1 LLESGVNLEIIWI
14 NLFKRNARSLD
25 ENNMKSLTRTIIG
38 MMIMAS
44 LVATVMFITSK
55 SPVSFAASSDLQNFM
70 NMTEDQRVQAAKN
83 MTQKEKDMIM
93 NQFSKQNST
102 VDENMSQTT
111 TPKETKP
118 LMGNFVDAG
127 DGFHK
132 VEGVAKVVNLADG
145 KTFLRLENLKA
156 TNGPDL
162 YVYLSTDKGVSDFVN
177 LGRLKGNIGNQN
189 YEIPA
194 GTDLAKYDTVLI
206 WCKAFSTLFGS
217 AKLSS

>member
-1 LLESGVNLEIIWI
+1 L
-14 NLFKRNARSLD
+14 
-25 ENNMKSLTRTIIG
+25 KSFTRTIIS
-38 MMIMAS
+38 MVIIVS
-44 LVATVMFITSK
+44 LVPSVMFITNK
-55 SPVSFAASSDLQNFM
+55 SPVSFAASADIQKFV

-83 MTQKEKDMIM
+83 MTQEEKQTVM
-93 NQFSKQNST
+93 NEFSKQNST
-102 VDENMSQTT
+102 VDENMSATMT
-111 TPKETKP
+111 NNTKP
-118 LMGNFVDAG
+118 LMGNFVGSG

-132 VEGVAKVVNLADG
+132 AEGVAKVITPSDG

-162 YVYLSTDKGVSDFVN
+162 YVYLSTGKDVSDIVN

-217 AKLSS
+217 AKLSSQ

>member
-1 LLESGVNLEIIWI
+1 M
-14 NLFKRNARSLD
+14 KRN
-25 ENNMKSLTRTIIG
+25 TRTILRLIV
-38 MMIMAS
+38 IVALLPS
-44 LVATVMFITSK
+44 LLMVTRSQTT
-55 SPVSFAASSDLQNFM
+55 FAAPSDPQAFV
-70 NMTEDQRVQAAKN
+70 NMTEEQRAQAAKN
-83 MTQKEKDMIM
+83 MTQNEKEMIM
-93 NQFSKQNST
+93 NEFSKQNAT
-102 VDENMSQTT
+102 VNESMN
-111 TPKETKP
+111 ETKMTNDTMT

-132 VEGVAKVVNLADG
+132 AEGIAKVINLADG
-145 KTFLRLENLKA
+145 RTFLRLENLKT

-162 YVYLSTDKGVSDFVN
+162 YVYLSVGKDASDIVN

-194 GTDLAKYDTVLI
+194 GTDLSKYDTVLI

>member
-1 LLESGVNLEIIWI
+1 M
-14 NLFKRNARSLD
+14 KRNI
-25 ENNMKSLTRTIIG
+25 RTILRLIVIVALLPSL
-38 MMIMAS
+38 MM
-44 LVATVMFITSK
+44 VTK
-55 SPVSFAASSDLQNFM
+55 SQTAFAASSDPQAFV
-70 NMTEDQRVQAAKN
+70 NMTEEQRAQVAKN
-83 MTQKEKDMIM
+83 MTQNEKEIIM
-93 NQFSKQNST
+93 NEFSKQNAT
-102 VDENMSQTT
+102 VNENMN
-111 TPKETKP
+111 ETKMTNDTMT

-132 VEGVAKVVNLADG
+132 AEGIAKVINLADG
-145 KTFLRLENLKA
+145 RTFLRLENLKT

-162 YVYLSTDKGVSDFVN
+162 YVYLSVGKDALDIVN

-194 GTDLAKYDTVLI
+194 GTDLSKYNTALI

>member
-1 LLESGVNLEIIWI
+1 VNLEIIWI

-38 MMIMAS
+38 MMVMAS
-44 LVATVMFITSK
+44 LVGTVMFITSK
-55 SPVSFAASSDLQNFM
+55 SPVSFAASSDLQDFM
-70 NMTEDQRVQAAKN
+70 NITEDQRVQAAKN

-194 GTDLAKYDTVLI
+194 GTDPAKYDTVLI

>member
-1 LLESGVNLEIIWI
+1 M
-14 NLFKRNARSLD
+14 KRNI
-25 ENNMKSLTRTIIG
+25 RTILHLIVIVALLPSL
-38 MMIMAS
+38 MMVTRS
-44 LVATVMFITSK
+44 QTT
-55 SPVSFAASSDLQNFM
+55 FAASSDPQAFV
-70 NMTEDQRVQAAKN
+70 NMTEEQRAQVAKN
-83 MTQKEKDMIM
+83 MTQNEKEIIM
-93 NQFSKQNST
+93 NEFSKQNAT
-102 VDENMSQTT
+102 VNENMN
-111 TPKETKP
+111 ETKMTNDTMT

-132 VEGVAKVVNLADG
+132 AEGIAKVINLADG
-145 KTFLRLENLKA
+145 RTFLRLENLKT

-162 YVYLSTDKGVSDFVN
+162 YVYLSVGKDALDIVN

-194 GTDLAKYDTVLI
+194 ETDLSKYNTALI

>member
-1 LLESGVNLEIIWI
+1 M
-14 NLFKRNARSLD
+14 KRNI
-25 ENNMKSLTRTIIG
+25 RTILRLIVIVALLPSL
-38 MMIMAS
+38 MMVTRS
-44 LVATVMFITSK
+44 QTT
-55 SPVSFAASSDLQNFM
+55 FAASSDPQAFV
-70 NMTEDQRVQAAKN
+70 NMTEEQRAQVAKN
-83 MTQKEKDMIM
+83 MTQNEKEIIM
-93 NQFSKQNST
+93 NEFSKQNAT
-102 VDENMSQTT
+102 VNENMN
-111 TPKETKP
+111 ETKMTNDTMT

-132 VEGVAKVVNLADG
+132 AEGIAKVINLADG
-145 KTFLRLENLKA
+145 RTFLRLENLKT

-162 YVYLSTDKGVSDFVN
+162 YVYLSVGKDALDIVN

-194 GTDLAKYDTVLI
+194 ETDLSKYNTALI

>member
-1 LLESGVNLEIIWI
+1 MV
-14 NLFKRNARSLD
+14 
-25 ENNMKSLTRTIIG
+25 
-38 MMIMAS
+38 S
-44 LVATVMFITSK
+44 LVPSVMLITIK
-55 SPVSFAASSDLQNFM
+55 SPVSFAASSDIQKFV

-83 MTQKEKDMIM
+83 MTQEEKQTVM
-93 NQFSKQNST
+93 NEFSKQNST
-102 VDENMSQTT
+102 VNENMSATMT
-111 TPKETKP
+111 NNTKP
-118 LMGNFVDAG
+118 LMGNFVGSG

-132 VEGVAKVVNLADG
+132 AEGVAKVITPIDG

-162 YVYLSTDKGVSDFVN
+162 YVYLSTGKDVSDIVN

-217 AKLSS
+217 AELSS

>member
-1 LLESGVNLEIIWI
+1 M
-14 NLFKRNARSLD
+14 KRNI
-25 ENNMKSLTRTIIG
+25 RTILRLIVIVALLPSL
-38 MMIMAS
+38 MMVTRS
-44 LVATVMFITSK
+44 QTT
-55 SPVSFAASSDLQNFM
+55 FAASSDPQAFV
-70 NMTEDQRVQAAKN
+70 NMTEEQRAQAAKN
-83 MTQKEKDMIM
+83 MTQNEKEMIM
-93 NQFSKQNST
+93 NEFSKQNAT
-102 VDENMSQTT
+102 VNESMN
-111 TPKETKP
+111 ETKMTNDTMT

-132 VEGVAKVVNLADG
+132 AEGIAKVINLADG
-145 KTFLRLENLKA
+145 RTFLRLENLKT

-162 YVYLSTDKGVSDFVN
+162 YVYLSVGKDASDIVN

-194 GTDLAKYDTVLI
+194 GADLSKYDTVLI

>member
-1 LLESGVNLEIIWI
+1 M
-14 NLFKRNARSLD
+14 KRN
-25 ENNMKSLTRTIIG
+25 TRTILRLIV
-38 MMIMAS
+38 IVALLPS
-44 LVATVMFITSK
+44 LLMVTRSQTT
-55 SPVSFAASSDLQNFM
+55 FAAPSDPQAFV
-70 NMTEDQRVQAAKN
+70 NMTEEQRAQAAKN
-83 MTQKEKDMIM
+83 MTQNEKEMIM
-93 NQFSKQNST
+93 NEFSKQNAT
-102 VDENMSQTT
+102 VNESMN
-111 TPKETKP
+111 ETKMTNDTMT

-132 VEGVAKVVNLADG
+132 AEGIVKVINLADG
-145 KTFLRLENLKA
+145 RTFLRLENLKT

-162 YVYLSTDKGVSDFVN
+162 YVYLSVGKDPSDIVN

-194 GTDLAKYDTVLI
+194 GTDLSKYDTVLI

>member
-1 LLESGVNLEIIWI
+1 M
-14 NLFKRNARSLD
+14 KRNI
-25 ENNMKSLTRTIIG
+25 RTILRLIVIVALLPSL
-38 MMIMAS
+38 MM
-44 LVATVMFITSK
+44 VTK
-55 SPVSFAASSDLQNFM
+55 SQTTFAASSDPQAFV
-70 NMTEDQRVQAAKN
+70 NMTEEQRAQVAKN
-83 MTQKEKDMIM
+83 MTQNEKEIIM
-93 NQFSKQNST
+93 NEFSKQNAT
-102 VDENMSQTT
+102 VNENMN
-111 TPKETKP
+111 ETKMTNDTMT

-132 VEGVAKVVNLADG
+132 AVGIAKVINIADG
-145 KTFLRLENLKA
+145 RTFLRLENLKT

-162 YVYLSTDKGVSDFVN
+162 YVYLSVGKDPSDIVN

-194 GTDLAKYDTVLI
+194 GTDLSKYDTVLI

>member
-1 LLESGVNLEIIWI
+1 VNLEIIWI

-38 MMIMAS
+38 MMVMAS
-44 LVATVMFITSK
+44 LVGTVMFITSK

-194 GTDLAKYDTVLI
+194 GTDPAKYDTVLI

>member
-1 LLESGVNLEIIWI
+1 MM
-14 NLFKRNARSLD
+14 KRNI
-25 ENNMKSLTRTIIG
+25 RTILRLIVIVALLPSL
-38 MMIMAS
+38 MMVTRS
-44 LVATVMFITSK
+44 QTT
-55 SPVSFAASSDLQNFM
+55 FAASSDPQAFV
-70 NMTEDQRVQAAKN
+70 NMTEEQRAQAAKN
-83 MTQKEKDMIM
+83 MTQNEKEMIM
-93 NQFSKQNST
+93 NEFSKQNAT
-102 VDENMSQTT
+102 VNENMNEIKMTNDT
-111 TPKETKP
+111 MT

-132 VEGVAKVVNLADG
+132 AEGIAKVINLADG
-145 KTFLRLENLKA
+145 RTFLRLENLKT

-162 YVYLSTDKGVSDFVN
+162 YVYLSVGKDPSDIVN

-194 GTDLAKYDTVLI
+194 GTDLSKYDTVLI